1 MLRRLKKITTGRV
14 EGSWVGKQTRRR
26 GEEYDQVLWGW
37 GKGLKR

>member
-26 GEEYDQVLWGW
+26 GEDQVLWGW